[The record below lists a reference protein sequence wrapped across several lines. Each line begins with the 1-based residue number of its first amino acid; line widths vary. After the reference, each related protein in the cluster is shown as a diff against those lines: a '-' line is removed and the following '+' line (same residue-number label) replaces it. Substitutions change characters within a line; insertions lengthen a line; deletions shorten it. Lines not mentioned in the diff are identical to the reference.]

1 MSGAVRIGELIDA
14 TDYSGTPETPCDVEP
29 AQDSIADKLWIQN
42 SLRWQEK
49 LERTIL
55 PDLSEEIRAEV
66 CDRIATTFDIDCAI
80 HVDRE
85 GGTIAVRGVV
95 DGVDWVVALH
105 HGKFW
110 NKPAA
115 QWGLPL
121 AAPTEPSKPSRFR
134 VQSAQEFAGELKPR
148 EWLVEDVV
156 TADAELVAVP
166 GPSRAGKSF
175 ILLELAAAIHRGTP
189 WHGRIVK
196 RQRVCYVV
204 AEGAGDFKY
213 RMAAYVKHHGVAMRG
228 MFSVI
233 AAAPNLLKSEQALE
247 LATAIRES
255 GGADLIVFDT
265 LSATSAGGDQ
275 NATSEMS
282 LYVDTLRQIRQATGA
297 SSCWYAHHSG
307 KDEGKGQR
315 GSTLLIG
322 ACDTELWVS
331 RGDGDLRT
339 VELTKSKAGQEG
351 RVLTFKLA
359 RVALGVDMRG
369 KEFDSCVIESVEALS
384 TTVRTVAVTGKVER
398 QLLDAVRV
406 APEQRADI
414 RQLCEK
420 IACTLPRTPAKRDNR
435 LGTVGRALRN
445 LTDKGSLRVV
455 PESDG
460 AQVEL
465 PVRALSDDAPD
476 PFSIEQGRT

>member
-1 MSGAVRIGELIDA
+1 MSAVQLGDLIA
-14 TDYSGTPETPCDVEP
+14 KADYSGTPEIVDDEP
-29 AQDSIADKLWIQN
+29 AQDSIADKLWIQD

-66 CDRIATTFDIDCAI
+66 CERVATTFDLDCPI
-80 HVDRE
+80 HVDRD
-85 GGTIAVRGVV
+85 GGTIAVRGVA
-95 DGVDWVVALH
+95 DGVDWVIALH
-105 HGKFW
+105 KGKFW
-110 NKPAA
+110 SKPAA
-115 QWGLPL
+115 QWSLP
-121 AAPTEPSKPSRFR
+121 AASVEASKPARFR

-156 TADAELVAVP
+156 TEDAELVAVP

-175 ILLELAAAIHRGTP
+175 VLLELAAAIHRGTP
-189 WHGRIVK
+189 WHGRAVK

-204 AEGAGDFKY
+204 AEGSNDFKY
-213 RMAAYVKHHGVAMRG
+213 RMAAYCKHHGVAMRD

-233 AAAPNLLKSEQALE
+233 AAAPNLLKAEQALE

-265 LSATSAGGDQ
+265 LSATAAGADQ
-275 NATSEMS
+275 NSAAEMS
-282 LYVDTLRQIRQATGA
+282 NYVDVLRLIRQATGA
-297 SSCWYAHHSG
+297 KQTWYSHHSG

-331 RGDGDLRT
+331 RGDGDSRT

-351 RVLTFKLA
+351 PVLTFKLQ
-359 RVALGVDMRG
+359 RVALGVDARG
-369 KEFDSCVIESVEALS
+369 KEFDSCVIEPMEAA
-384 TTVRTVAVTGKVER
+384 TYVRTVAVTGKVER
-398 QLLDAVRV
+398 QLLEAVRV
-406 APEQRADI
+406 EPSQRVDV
-414 RQLCEK
+414 RQLCEQ
-420 IACTLPRTPAKRDNR
+420 IARTLPRTPAKRDNR
-435 LGTVGRALRN
+435 LGTVGRALKN
-445 LTDKGSLRVV
+445 LTDKGALRVV

-465 PVRALSDDAPD
+465 PVRALPADVPD
-476 PFSIEQGRT
+476 PFEIA